1 MKSLSLRPQVAAL
14 AVLAAAGA
22 LFAAKPAA
30 AQHAYVYAAPAIVA
44 PAPPAWHGPARRD
57 HRPPR
62 IMEVTPEHGDRVMER
77 GETTRITARVHDG
90 GSGIADVRL
99 RIDGRDVSHRVR
111 FNGDHVRYRENFSP
125 GWHTAELVV
134 RDRAGNVSRK
144 SWTFAVI
151 EPYRHY
157 GAYGTHGGF
166 NGGYDGSYRDYGYQ
180 GR

>member
-1 MKSLSLRPQVAAL
+1 MKSLSLRPQAAAL
-14 AVLAAAGA
+14 AALAAAGA

-30 AQHAYVYAAPAIVA
+30 AQHAYVYVTPAIVA
-44 PAPPAWHGPARRD
+44 QPGVAWHGPARFD
-57 HRPPR
+57 HRAPR
-62 IMEVTPEHGDRVMER
+62 ILEVTPEHGDRVMER
-77 GETTRITARVHDG
+77 GDNTRITARVHDG

-125 GWHTAELVV
+125 GWHTADLVV

-157 GAYGTHGGF
+157 GDNHGYGSHGT
-166 NGGYDGSYRDYGYQ
+166 YDDYGYYS
-180 GR
+180 R